1 MSSVQFDP
9 NTGKQ
14 QSDEDRA
21 EATSYCKNFALKQ
34 SERTTWEPHWQECID
49 YIVPRKSD
57 VIATKTDGTK
67 RGNELFD
74 TTAIMAN
81 TMLAGA
87 LHGMLT
93 NPQIKFFEL
102 IAEDEKLNELEDVRV
117 WLQSC
122 SDRMFSIL
130 NHSNFQTEVH
140 EIYIDLGAIG
150 TACLYMGDHAE
161 RIVHF
166 SARPIKEIYID
177 ENSEGLVDSVDRC
190 FKWKARQILQEFGP
204 ASVPREIIQKCNEGA
219 TDDFEVLHCTHPVSD
234 EEYEARGKIYKFKSV
249 YVLKEMEFLLSRKNF
264 HEFPFAVPRWSKTS
278 GEKYGRGPG
287 MDMLPDIK
295 MVDKMMETTLQGAQ
309 KTVNPPL
316 MVSDDGVIGQVRLT
330 PGGLTVIR
338 PTSEVPIK
346 ALITD
351 ARIDFG
357 LQMIDGVRQ
366 RIRSGFYVDQLQ
378 LPEQA
383 PQMTATEVSQRTQE
397 KLRLMGP
404 VLGRQHFEFLKPLID
419 RVFGICVRKGVFD
432 APPDRLRGQ
441 KIAVQYSSLLARA
454 QKAQEG
460 ETIMRAM
467 GVVGPL
473 VQAIPSTLD
482 NLNGDK
488 TFKHIMQVYGVPEK
502 IFNKTNEVQDL
513 RQKRQEA
520 QAAMAKQQAEAHQAE
535 VANKTGSA
543 AAQMIQA
550 TKDQGK

>member
-1 MSSVQFDP
+1 
-9 NTGKQ
+9 
-14 QSDEDRA
+14 
-21 EATSYCKNFALKQ
+21 
-34 SERTTWEPHWQECID
+34 
-49 YIVPRKSD
+49 
-57 VIATKTDGTK
+57 
-67 RGNELFD
+67 
-74 TTAIMAN
+74 
-81 TMLAGA
+81 
-87 LHGMLT
+87 
-93 NPQIKFFEL
+93 
-102 IAEDEKLNELEDVRV
+102 
-117 WLQSC
+117 
-122 SDRMFSIL
+122 
-130 NHSNFQTEVH
+130 
-140 EIYIDLGAIG
+140 
-150 TACLYMGDHAE
+150 
-161 RIVHF
+161 
-166 SARPIKEIYID
+166 
-177 ENSEGLVDSVDRC
+177 
-190 FKWKARQILQEFGP
+190 
-204 ASVPREIIQKCNEGA
+204 
-219 TDDFEVLHCTHPVSD
+219 
-234 EEYEARGKIYKFKSV
+234 
-249 YVLKEMEFLLSRKNF
+249 MEFLLSRKNF